1 MAMTVRDRAGVGNA
15 RPMGRSVTC
24 RTAAVAMPLMLLAQ
38 AGVGGQSG
46 LYGYA
51 DGQTI
56 APVFEGWERNPD
68 GSANMV
74 FGFYNRNCVEVLDI
88 PIGPDNNLEPGGPD
102 RGQPTRF
109 FPRRGMFQF
118 KVRVPPDFGDQEFV
132 WTLTAYGHT
141 ERAYASLRPLY
152 VIDKRVTMMNE
163 SGFGQQ
169 ADEGDNLYPTLRV
182 EGELERSVRVG
193 EPLRLTAVARDDGLP
208 VQRAGEVPSHLRAG
222 LMVGWLVYRGDAA
235 QVTFDPVQF
244 NPDFRSRTG
253 PFGPCGDTAV
263 VTPPEDAMEPL
274 PANGRVPVTV
284 TFSRPGAY
292 VLRVMAHDGALK
304 VTREIAVNVNRR

>member
-1 MAMTVRDRAGVGNA
+1 
-15 RPMGRSVTC
+15 MGRSATC
-24 RTAAVAMPLMLLAQ
+24 LTAAMALPLVLLSQ
-38 AGVGGQSG
+38 AAVGGQSG
-46 LYGYA
+46 LYGFA

-88 PIGPDNNLEPGGPD
+88 PIGPDNNIEPGGPD

-109 FPRRGMFQF
+109 FARRGRFQF
-118 KVRVPPDFGDQEFV
+118 KVRVPPDFGDKELV
-132 WTLTAYGHT
+132 WTLSAYGHT
-141 ERAYASLRPLY
+141 ERAYATLRPLY
-152 VIDKRVTMMNE
+152 IIDKRITMMNE

-169 ADEGDNLYPTLRV
+169 AGEGDNLHPTLRV
-182 EGELERSVRVG
+182 EGESKRSVPVG
-193 EPLRLTAVARDDGLP
+193 EALHLTAAASDDGLP
-208 VQRAGEVPSHLRAG
+208 VQRTGEATSHLRAG

-235 QVTFDPVQF
+235 HVTFDPVQF
-244 NPDFRSRTG
+244 NPDFRSRTR

-263 VTPPEDAMEPL
+263 VTLPEHAMEPL
-274 PANGRVPVTV
+274 PADGRVPVTV

-304 VTREIAVNVNRR
+304 VTREIAVNVSRR